1 MSRGEQSSESPGRR
15 HWQPHIL
22 HIQLV
27 LCLHVCEIVSQFAGK
42 AVCEPLMGI
51 PMEKLA
57 LCYLRISEKLMGA
70 SSKKL
75 ALNGVVL
82 P

>member
-1 MSRGEQSSESPGRR
+1 
-15 HWQPHIL
+15 
-22 HIQLV
+22 
-27 LCLHVCEIVSQFAGK
+27 
-42 AVCEPLMGI
+42 MGI